1 MDVPEED
8 PPEGAPEWLV
18 TFSDLVSL
26 LVTLFIMMLTF
37 TTQETDTLN
46 KVMDM
51 VKGGFGIIGKD
62 QKNKPDLM
70 ETPTL
75 EYRADSGVSRPDD
88 KANPDLENQIRKLDG
103 FVISDKT
110 LDGGVRIV
118 PTTVSCF
125 APGDD
130 RPSASFEEEIRK
142 LGRRLRLHRGRR
154 FVIEGHCDTISD
166 KDSKLGGY
174 DALALARARRVAR
187 IMGLEGVQFEMV
199 TIRSEGDRHPRTR
212 GIGDEE
218 QSQNR
223 RVELLVLPKESAGKE
238 GR

>member
-51 VKGGFGIIGKD
+51 VKGGFGIVGKEK
-62 QKNKPDLM
+62 KNKPDLM

-75 EYRADSGVSRPDD
+75 DHRANTGVSRPDPE
-88 KANPDLENQIRKLDG
+88 ANPDLENQIRKLDG
-103 FVISDKT
+103 FVISDKA
-110 LDGGVRIV
+110 LDAGVRIV
-118 PTTVSCF
+118 PTTISCF

-130 RPSASFEEEIRK
+130 RLSASFEEEVRK

-154 FVIEGHCDTISD
+154 FMIEGHCDALSD
-166 KDSKLGGY
+166 KGSRLGGF
-174 DALALARARRVAR
+174 DSLALARARRVAR
-187 IMGLEGVQFEMV
+187 ILGLEGVQLEMV
-199 TIRSEGDRHPRTR
+199 TIRSEGARHPRTR

-223 RVELLVLPKESAGKE
+223 RVEILVLPKSGNKKE

>member
-8 PPEGAPEWLV
+8 QPEGAPEWLV

-51 VKGGFGIIGKD
+51 VRGGFGIVGKE

-75 EYRADSGVSRPDD
+75 DHRADSGVSRPDSQ
-88 KANPDLENQIRKLDG
+88 ANPDLENQIRKLDG
-103 FVISDKT
+103 FVISDKD
-110 LDGGVRIV
+110 LDEGVRIV
-118 PTTVSCF
+118 PTTISCF
-125 APGDD
+125 APGDA
-130 RPSASFEEEIRK
+130 RPSASFEGEVRK
-142 LGRRLRLHRGRR
+142 LGRRLRLHAGRR
-154 FVIEGHCDTISD
+154 FVVEGHCDALSD
-166 KDSKLGGY
+166 KGSKLGGF
-174 DALALARARRVAR
+174 DILALVRARRIAR
-187 IMGLEGVQFEMV
+187 ILGLEGVQLEMV
-199 TIRSEGDRHPRTR
+199 TIRSEGARHPRTR

-218 QSQNR
+218 QSKNR
-223 RVELLVLPKESAGKE
+223 RVEILVLPKDPEQKE

>member
-1 MDVPEED
+1 MDVPEEE
-8 PPEGAPEWLV
+8 PAEGAPEWLV

-51 VKGGFGIIGKD
+51 VKGGFGIVGKE

-70 ETPTL
+70 ETPPL
-75 EYRADSGVSRPDD
+75 DHRADSGVSRPDE
-88 KANPDLENQIRKLDG
+88 KSNPDLENQIRKLDG
-103 FVISDKT
+103 FVISDKD
-110 LDGGVRIV
+110 LDEGIRIV
-118 PTTVSCF
+118 PTTISCF

-130 RPSASFEEEIRK
+130 RPSASFEKEVRM

-154 FVIEGHCDTISD
+154 FVIEGHCDSLSD
-166 KDSKLGGY
+166 KESKLGGF
-174 DALALARARRVAR
+174 DALALARARRIAR
-187 IMGLEGVQFEMV
+187 IMGLEGVQLEMV
-199 TIRSEGDRHPRTR
+199 TIRSEGARHQRTR

-223 RVELLVLPKESAGKE
+223 RVEILVLPKDPGKE
-238 GR
+238 EGR